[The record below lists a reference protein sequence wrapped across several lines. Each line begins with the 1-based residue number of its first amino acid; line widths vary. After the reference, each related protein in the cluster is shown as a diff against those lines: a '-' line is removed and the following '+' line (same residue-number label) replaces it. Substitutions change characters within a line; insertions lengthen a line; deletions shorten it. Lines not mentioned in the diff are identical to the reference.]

1 MFPRPVLVLSGL
13 LTAGLTF
20 SSSAAADPLTAEALF
35 REGRRLLEEGRIDE
49 ACVKLAESH
58 VQDPASGTLINLARC
73 YEKQGKLA
81 TAWAT
86 YLAAAAS
93 ARKDGRADRVLSAEQ
108 KGSELE
114 PHVPRLVFRAAQP
127 VADLVIAWGA
137 ARVGAGALGSAIPVD
152 PGSYRI
158 EVSAN
163 GFDSWVETVTVAD
176 GESKVV
182 EIPALHQKPIVEQT
196 PVLPSRPR
204 AQHSPAA
211 PPPSIPPIHESS
223 RILPIALGAAGIA
236 ALGTGTYFGFR
247 SLSEYAEAKRLCPT
261 HRDCAAN
268 AMDSWRHAKTSAWV
282 ANVGIPLGAVALA
295 ASGWLFWK
303 RKADR
308 PRVGV
313 SVVPAGKAASIELGL
328 DL

>member
-1 MFPRPVLVLSGL
+1 MSPRPVFVLSGL
-13 LTAGLTF
+13 LTAGLAF

-35 REGRRLLEEGRIDE
+35 REGRRLLDEGRVDE
-49 ACVKLAESH
+49 ACAKLAESQ

-93 ARKDGRADRVLSAEQ
+93 ARKDGRADRVVSAEQ

-127 VADLVIAWGA
+127 VSDLTITWGA
-137 ARVGAGALGSAIPVD
+137 TRVGAGALGSAIPVD

-158 EVSAN
+158 EVSAK

-176 GESKVV
+176 GESRVV
-182 EIPALHQKPIVEQT
+182 EIPPLHPAPIRDQT
-196 PVLPSRPR
+196 LAVPPVPPAER
-204 AQHSPAA
+204 SPA
-211 PPPSIPPIHESS
+211 PLPPSVPQTQESS
-223 RILPIALGAAGIA
+223 RILPIALGAAGVV
-236 ALGTGTYFGFR
+236 ALGAGTYFGFH
-247 SLSEYAEAKRLCPT
+247 SLSEYSEAKRLCPT
-261 HRDCAAN
+261 HRNCTAD
-268 AMDSWRHAKTSAWV
+268 AMDSFRHAKTSAWV
-282 ANVGIPLGAVALA
+282 ANISLPLGVLALA
-295 ASGWLFWK
+295 ASGWLLWT
-303 RKADR
+303 RKADH

-313 SVVPAGKAASIELGL
+313 TVAPAAKAAAIELGL